1 MSLKNLAVGSD
12 VEAPSTDNLGGGF
25 TVNSGL
31 YKMLIDVAYETKSAG
46 GAIGIVLHLKSADPN
61 ERVQHRET
69 LYVTSKA
76 GLNYYLGGKN
86 KDKKILLPG
95 MQLFQQI
102 CKICVPGT
110 KPDELIQEKKTIKV
124 WNNEMKA
131 EVPTE
136 VDFIPEL
143 KDKPLY
149 VGIVRVKENKR
160 VPKEPGSSI
169 YVDTP
174 EAREYSKIHRV
185 FYTDGFS
192 TEEKEKGGEKPT
204 FIQTWKKKHTSD
216 YVDVSKWKE
225 QKGAGGSSAAAAASA
240 AASEVDDDLFD

>member
-1 MSLKNLAVGSD
+1 MSLKNVAVGND

-25 TVNSGL
+25 TLNSGL

-46 GAIGIVLHLKSADPN
+46 GAIGVVFHLKSADPN
-61 ERVQHRET
+61 ERAQHRET
-69 LYVTSKA
+69 IWLTSKA
-76 GLNYYLGGKN
+76 GLNYFLGGKN

-110 KPDELIQEKKTIKV
+110 KVDELIQEKKIVKV

-149 VGIVRVKENKR
+149 VGIVRVKENRR
-160 VPKEPGSSI
+160 VPKEPGSSV
-169 YVDTP
+169 YVDTA
-174 EAREYSKIHRV
+174 ESREFARIHRV

-192 TEEKEKGGEKPT
+192 TEEKEKGAEKPV
-204 FIQTWKKKHTSD
+204 FIQTWKNKHTHD

-225 QKGAGGSSAAAAASA
+225 PKGASAGSATASAAAAA
-240 AASEVDDDLFD
+240 EVDDDLFD